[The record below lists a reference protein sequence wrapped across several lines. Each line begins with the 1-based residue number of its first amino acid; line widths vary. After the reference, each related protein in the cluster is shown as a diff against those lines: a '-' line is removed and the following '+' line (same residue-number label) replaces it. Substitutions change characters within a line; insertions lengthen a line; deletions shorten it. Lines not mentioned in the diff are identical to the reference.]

1 MPTSYLFCPQARKQ
15 IKTKTEFLLLKTI
28 ITKTTDKSQTSA
40 EDYRLFTDESQTTT
54 DKSQTSHR
62 QLQTS
67 HRRLHTNH
75 PESFFESIY

>member
-15 IKTKTEFLLLKTI
+15 LIKTI
-28 ITKTTDKSQTSA
+28 ITKTTDKSQTNHRRVQKTR
-40 EDYRLFTDESQTTT
+40 DYSQT
-54 DKSQTSHR
+54 SHGRLQTSHR

-67 HRRLHTNH
+67 HRRLYTNH